1 MPSKQT
7 KSKAKKKVAAKKK
20 TVAKKSVVKKK
31 TATRKVSVKKRAP
44 KKQVKKKVI
53 RKKATA
59 RKVAPKGSSK
69 TIKKRAPKKQT
80 QKRTSKKL
88 PGKKIKINVSKSAI
102 VKKPEEVL
110 SGAYLEFEDFD
121 FDENFSQDIPA
132 QAELTPEEEYYQQA
146 NGMSHLQKTTIMY
159 IAVFSVMFVVV
170 GFWFVGIRNSL
181 SHNLLQSEPM
191 SEEEI
196 GVRRDVQD
204 ALDDIQNELDLIGT
218 QVQEKQDVI
227 TEVAEEAKQQI
238 IEDKL
243 KEDATN
249 KLKEKIEN
257 LNLDTNTNQ

>member
-1 MPSKQT
+1 MPRKQT
-7 KSKAKKKVAAKKK
+7 KPKAKKKVAVKKK
-20 TVAKKSVVKKK
+20 TVAKKK
-31 TATRKVSVKKRAP
+31 TATRKVDVKKRAP

-53 RKKATA
+53 KKKATT
-59 RKVAPKGSSK
+59 RKVVVE
-69 TIKKRAPKKQT
+69 KRAPKKQT

-102 VKKPEEVL
+102 VKKPEQAEEVL

-121 FDENFSQDIPA
+121 FDENISQNIPA
-132 QAELTPEEEYYQQA
+132 QAELTPEEEYYQQV

-243 KEDATN
+243 KEDAAN